1 MCPEEFLFCVN
12 EANLGWLVLAFLVA
26 MIVAAIMAVIH

>member
-12 EANLGWLVLAFLVA
+12 EANLGWLVLTFIVA
-26 MIVAAIMAVIH
+26 MVVGAIMFSH

>member
-12 EANLGWLVLAFLVA
+12 EANLGWLVLAFIFTLVA
-26 MIVAAIMAVIH
+26 GVIMSL